1 MGMNFSNTK
10 LGSKAR
16 ITAIGTYTPS
26 KKLTNFDLEK
36 MVDTSDEWIVQRTG
50 IRERRI
56 ADENEFTSDLCVAA
70 VKDMVQ
76 HHDVNLDDV
85 DYLIVATTT
94 PDTPLPSVAGQLQ
107 AKLNLPSSLGA
118 IDISAACA
126 GFVQGLHL
134 ANALITS
141 GLHRKVLVIGADTLS
156 KVTDYT
162 DRTTCI
168 LFGDGAGAVL
178 VEYDEANPS
187 FLYSSTS
194 TEGKAAIHLYY
205 SGIANKLLDKEI
217 ITNGKIVQNG
227 REIFKMAVNTLV
239 NELPKLMEKA
249 GMSLSDVNW
258 FVPHSANIR
267 IIEAAC
273 DRLHF
278 PMERV
283 LFSGEFYGNTS
294 SATIPLA
301 LKMGMEQN
309 KIKKGDIL
317 LLSGFGGGFVHSS
330 TLIRWTV

>member
-1 MGMNFSNTK
+1 MNFSNTK
-10 LGSKAR
+10 IGSKAR

-36 MVDTSDEWIVQRTG
+36 LVDTSDEWIVQRTG

-70 VKDMVQ
+70 VKDMLR

-94 PDTPLPSVAGQLQ
+94 PDTPLPSVASQLQ

-141 GLHRKVLVIGADTLS
+141 GLHRKVLVIGADTFS
-156 KVTDYT
+156 KVIDYT

-178 VEYDEANPS
+178 VEYDETNPS
-187 FLYSSTS
+187 FLCSSTT

-205 SGIANKLLDKEI
+205 SGIANKLLDKDI
-217 ITNGKIVQNG
+217 ITKGKIVQNG

-239 NELPKLMEKA
+239 HEVPKLMEEA
-249 GMSLSDVNW
+249 GMSLSDVHW

-273 DRLHF
+273 DRLRF

-309 KIKKGDIL
+309 KIQKGDIL